1 MRIFFSRQI
10 PPRAQVKTIF
20 ERARGVGRSAPR
32 VLAHSRRARALPNA
46 RAEPL
51 PARTE
56 AGVGAAPGRPTAAL
70 GRMPDVPAKFLAPP
84 TGSAKPSRKLG
95 GNKRKGGGGGGAPKP
110 RGGGAGKPPPAD
122 GDRAAGHHHHH
133 SDGVSRSASSESR
146 SDAGT
151 DDDESGRSPEPE
163 SEDEGADGYKRGGY
177 HPVRVGE
184 KYKDGRYVV
193 RSKLGWGHFST
204 CWLCD
209 DRETGARV
217 ALKVQKSAPH
227 YTEAARDE
235 IDILARAADE
245 FAVDDG
251 EAEEERSRRHHRP
264 GRARRQ
270 REEAVKAAEA
280 AEAAEAARRA
290 AAGAGEGGTNRP
302 ATLPRHPGSKC
313 VVKLLDSFEHDG
325 PNGRHVCMAFEVLGD
340 NLLALIKRY
349 DYRGVPLRA
358 VKAVCR
364 DVLLGLDYLH
374 ARKKIIHTD
383 LKPENVLLLEPLP
396 GREDEDDRDR
406 AGGVAGETNARA
418 HVDDALAAPNGESAE
433 AEAAKAEAEV
443 AKMDISAAS
452 DAAGLTKNQRRK
464 AKKKA
469 KKAAAAA
476 AEGPSSGPGPA
487 GGDAKTPPP
496 CNRAGAKPRESAPAR
511 SRSRGPAPSREY
523 LDRVRCRVVD
533 LGNACWTYKQF
544 TQDIQTRQ
552 YRCPEVILGAKYGTP
567 ADVWSVA
574 CIAFELAT
582 GDLLFDPRGGK
593 EYDRDEDHLALMME
607 LVGKMPRKIALG
619 GARSREFF
627 NRGGELRHIR
637 SLKFWSARDVLREKY
652 AFGDEEAAAFA
663 SFLEPMLEF
672 APERRATAA
681 AALAH
686 PWLAGVMAGVDL
698 AGTRGG
704 GREAAPGRG
713 EDEGTSGSPG
723 DGDGTEEGEAK
734 RAGEEKETTPEEG
747 ARGDEGE
754 GLDER

>member
-1 MRIFFSRQI
+1 
-10 PPRAQVKTIF
+10 
-20 ERARGVGRSAPR
+20 
-32 VLAHSRRARALPNA
+32 
-46 RAEPL
+46 
-51 PARTE
+51 
-56 AGVGAAPGRPTAAL
+56 
-70 GRMPDVPAKFLAPP
+70 MPDVPAKFLAPP
-84 TGSAKPSRKLG
+84 TGSAKPSRKRG
-95 GNKRKGGGGGGAPKP
+95 GNKRKGGGGGGRPKP

-184 KYKDGRYVV
+184 AYKDGRYVV

-217 ALKVQKSAPH
+217 ALKVQKSAPRD
-227 YTEAARDE
+227 TEAARDE
-235 IDILARAADE
+235 IDIVARARSCGGSRPTRATRR
-245 FAVDDG
+245 
-251 EAEEERSRRHHRP
+251 EAERPSRHHRP

-270 REEAVKAAEA
+270 REEAAKA

-340 NLLALIKRY
+340 DLLALIKRY

-418 HVDDALAAPNGESAE
+418 HVDDALAAPKGESAE
-433 AEAAKAEAEV
+433 AEAATAEAEV
-443 AKMDISAAS
+443 AKMDISAAAS

-464 AKKKA
+464 ARRRRRRKRRRRRRRVRVGTRHPPGETRRRRLRA
-469 KKAAAAA
+469 TGRARNLASRRRRGRA
-476 AEGPSSGPGPA
+476 AEA
-487 GGDAKTPPP
+487 
-496 CNRAGAKPRESAPAR
+496 RAEH
-511 SRSRGPAPSREY
+511 EY

-627 NRGGELRHIR
+627 NRGGELRHVR

-663 SFLEPMLEF
+663 SEPMLEF

-686 PWLAGVMAGVDL
+686 PWLAGVMADVDL

>member
-1 MRIFFSRQI
+1 
-10 PPRAQVKTIF
+10 
-20 ERARGVGRSAPR
+20 
-32 VLAHSRRARALPNA
+32 
-46 RAEPL
+46 
-51 PARTE
+51 
-56 AGVGAAPGRPTAAL
+56 
-70 GRMPDVPAKFLAPP
+70 MPDVPAKFLAPP
-84 TGSAKPSRKLG
+84 TGSAKPSRKRG

-184 KYKDGRYVV
+184 TYKDGRYVV

-270 REEAVKAAEA
+270 REEAAKAAEA
-280 AEAAEAARRA
+280 AEAAQAARGG
-290 AAGAGEGGTNRP
+290 GAGEGGTNRP

-374 ARKKIIHTD
+374 ARKKLIHTD
-383 LKPENVLLLEPLP
+383 LKPETVLLLEPLP
-396 GREDEDDRDR
+396 GREDEDHRDR
-406 AGGVAGETNARA
+406 AGGVA
-418 HVDDALAAPNGESAE
+418 
-433 AEAAKAEAEV
+433 
-443 AKMDISAAS
+443 
-452 DAAGLTKNQRRK
+452 
-464 AKKKA
+464 
-469 KKAAAAA
+469 
-476 AEGPSSGPGPA
+476 
-487 GGDAKTPPP
+487 
-496 CNRAGAKPRESAPAR
+496 
-511 SRSRGPAPSREY
+511 
-523 LDRVRCRVVD
+523 
-533 LGNACWTYKQF
+533 
-544 TQDIQTRQ
+544 
-552 YRCPEVILGAKYGTP
+552 
-567 ADVWSVA
+567 
-574 CIAFELAT
+574 
-582 GDLLFDPRGGK
+582 
-593 EYDRDEDHLALMME
+593 
-607 LVGKMPRKIALG
+607 
-619 GARSREFF
+619 
-627 NRGGELRHIR
+627 
-637 SLKFWSARDVLREKY
+637 
-652 AFGDEEAAAFA
+652 
-663 SFLEPMLEF
+663 
-672 APERRATAA
+672 
-681 AALAH
+681 
-686 PWLAGVMAGVDL
+686 
-698 AGTRGG
+698 
-704 GREAAPGRG
+704 
-713 EDEGTSGSPG
+713 
-723 DGDGTEEGEAK
+723 
-734 RAGEEKETTPEEG
+734 
-747 ARGDEGE
+747 
-754 GLDER
+754 